1 MIGRRSIVS
10 SVMIVLFPLSLV
22 AQNAA
27 PGSGAEAGAAVLH
40 TKGGVFVNGAEAV
53 DSGSVFPGDFLETRP
68 GFVADLDAQG
78 SSVLVQPESA
88 LKFEGNSIFLEHGRL
103 SVGTATAFS
112 VRVNCLKVEPVN
124 PERTEYDASDSGGT
138 IQVDAKKNDVKITQT
153 GQLQKASKKS
163 VGFRSAIVR
172 EGEQEKHS
180 DADACGVVST
190 PSSAGSILNS
200 KWLEI
205 GGGAAV
211 GGLVLCLIFC
221 RGSSQPEMSN
231 TDPSER

>member
-1 MIGRRSIVS
+1 VIGTRSFVC

-22 AQNAA
+22 AQDAA
-27 PGSGAEAGAAVLH
+27 PGSGTGTSAAVLH
-40 TKGGVFVNGAEAV
+40 TKGGVFLNGAEAV

-78 SSVLVQPESA
+78 SSILVQPESA
-88 LKFEGNSIFLEHGRL
+88 LKFEGNSIFLEHGSL
-103 SVGTATAFS
+103 SVGTSTSFS

-153 GQLQKASKKS
+153 GQLQKASKQS
-163 VGFRSAIVR
+163 IAFQSAIVR
-172 EGEQEKHS
+172 QGEQEKRS
-180 DADACGVVST
+180 DAEACGAVST
-190 PSSAGSILNS
+190 PTSAGSILNS
-200 KWLEI
+200 RWLEI

-221 RGSSQPEMSN
+221 RGSSQPEMSS
-231 TDPSER
+231 TDP